1 MSRRISF
8 HIPPNAKFTSEGRCP
23 VDGEGVKM
31 SRLETMNARQNLS
44 EGVLGLR
51 RATTWIFT
59 KRATHLPL
67 NRAFVLA
74 SFFRR

>member
-8 HIPPNAKFTSEGRCP
+8 HIPPNAKFTSEGRRP

-31 SRLETMNARQNLS
+31 SRFETMNARQNLS
-44 EGVLGLR
+44 EDAFGLR

-59 KRATHLPL
+59 KRAARLPL
-67 NRAFVLA
+67 NRAFVSV
-74 SFFRR
+74 SFVRR